1 MAKARTV
8 TGLDLQASTSE
19 NARLIAQTRLD
30 ELYGWERYVD
40 NPYHI
45 RELHNMR
52 IAAKRLRYTLEIF
65 AEELPESVAPLLKE
79 VEQIQEE
86 LGSLHD
92 SDVVIALLRLCLGAQ
107 DGGSGY
113 EYVLA
118 HARQLKKKADFLVNP
133 ALIAYVLDPA
143 AAPSAD
149 ERHGLEALLQDL
161 HKRRG
166 SQYTAFRKHWNRL
179 NKRNFRQELLDALA
193 GPAQQ

>member
-8 TGLDLQASTSE
+8 TGLNPEASTGE
-19 NARLIAQTRLD
+19 NARVIARTRLD
-30 ELYGWERYVD
+30 ELYAWEQYVD

-65 AEELPESVAPLLKE
+65 AEELPESIAPLLKE

-92 SDVVIALLRLCLGAQ
+92 SDVMTALLRLCLGAE
-107 DGGSGY
+107 DGGAGY

-118 HARQLKKKADFLVNP
+118 HARQLKKKADFVVNP
-133 ALIAYVLDPA
+133 ALVAYVLDPA
-143 AAPSAD
+143 SAPSAD
-149 ERHGLEALLQDL
+149 ERRGLEALLQDL

-166 SQYTAFRKHWNRL
+166 NQYTAFRKHWYGL
-179 NKRNFRQELLDALA
+179 KKRDFRQELLDSLA
-193 GPAQQ
+193 D

>member
-1 MAKARTV
+1 MAKTRTV
-8 TGLDLQASTSE
+8 MGLDLHASTGE
-19 NARLIAQTRLD
+19 NASLIARTRLD
-30 ELYGWERYVD
+30 ELYGWEQYVD

-92 SDVVIALLRLCLGAQ
+92 SDVMTALLRLCLGAQ
-107 DGGSGY
+107 DGGAGY

-118 HARQLKKKADFLVNP
+118 HAHQLKKKADFLVNP

-166 SQYTAFRKHWNRL
+166 SQYRAFNRHWNRL
-179 NKRNFRQELLDALA
+179 KKRDFRQELLDALA
-193 GPAQQ
+193 DPAQQ